1 MSAHSAP
8 IVVGY
13 DGSPSSLGAV
23 RWAAAEAVREH
34 APLRIA
40 EAFELVL
47 TTRPSPGTV
56 VPLDALRTTRQKGLD
71 AIAETVRLEHHGLN
85 VDTYLGTGPAASELL
100 ETAEHAR
107 LIVLG
112 SRGLGGWGG
121 LLVGSVAVQ
130 VATHAHCPVVVLPH
144 ELRSQ
149 THNAGTVVVGVDG
162 SKSSAKA
169 IEFAFDQA
177 DTLNAHVVALHTW
190 TSPFL
195 TYADGASML
204 AFDVKEIKEEARL
217 LVAEAVAGAAA
228 DHPDVSWTTE
238 LVNGSAAQALA
249 RRSETAD
256 LVVVG
261 SRGRGGFTGLLLGS
275 VSQAVLHHAHC
286 PIAIVR

>member
-1 MSAHSAP
+1 MTTQP

-13 DGSPSSLGAV
+13 DGSPSSLSAV

-40 EAFELVL
+40 ESFELFVV
-47 TTRPSPGTV
+47 TRPSPGNV
-56 VPLDALRTTRQKGLD
+56 VPLEALRIARQKGLD
-71 AIAETVRLEHHGLN
+71 AIAETVRLEHHGLT
-85 VDTYLGTGPAASELL
+85 VETYLGTGPAAAELL
-100 ETAEHAR
+100 ETAEQAR

-121 LLVGSVAVQ
+121 LLIGSVAVQ

-144 ELRSQ
+144 DLRPR
-149 THNAGTVVVGVDG
+149 ARDGRKVVVGVDG

-169 IEFAFDQA
+169 IDFAFDQA
-177 DTLNAHVVALHTW
+177 DLLNARVVALHTW

-204 AFDVKEIKEEARL
+204 QFDDHKIEEESRV

-228 DHPDVSWTTE
+228 DHPDVIWTTE
-238 LVNGSAAQALA
+238 LISGSAAQALSRA
-249 RRSETAD
+249 SETAD
-256 LVVVG
+256 LLVVG
-261 SRGRGGFTGLLLGS
+261 SRGHGGFTGLLLGS
-275 VSQAVLHHAHC
+275 VSQSVLHHAHS